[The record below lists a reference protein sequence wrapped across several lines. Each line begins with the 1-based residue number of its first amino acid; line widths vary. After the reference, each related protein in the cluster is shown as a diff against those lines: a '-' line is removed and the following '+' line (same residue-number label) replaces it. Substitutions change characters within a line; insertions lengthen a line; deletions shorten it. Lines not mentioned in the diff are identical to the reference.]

1 MLNLLKEITEEKSGM
16 NDSYLH
22 KGLRKKLVEELKMK
36 GIEDLSVINAI
47 NRVPRHLFMDSS
59 FVHLSYKDKAF
70 PIGADQTISQPYTV
84 AFQSQLLKVK
94 DGDKILEVGTGS
106 GYQAAV
112 LIEMGA
118 KVYTIE
124 RHKSLTI
131 KAQLLLPKIGY
142 RPHFFYGDGFE
153 GLPTYAPFDKII
165 VTAGASEIPEKLIT
179 QLKPG
184 GIMVIPFGGQK
195 NQTML
200 TFEKQADGKIK
211 QIEHGSFIFVPML
224 KGKV

>member
-1 MLNLLKEITEEKSGM
+1 M

-22 KGLRKKLVEELKMK
+22 KGLRKKLVEELVRK
-36 GIEDLSVINAI
+36 GIKNQLVINAI
-47 NRVPRHLFMDSS
+47 NKVPRHLFMDSS

-70 PIGADQTISQPYTV
+70 PIGANQTISQPYTV
-84 AFQSQLLKVK
+84 AFQSELLNIES
-94 DGDKILEVGTGS
+94 GDKILEIGTGS

-124 RHKSLTI
+124 RHKSLSM
-131 KAQLLLPKIGY
+131 KAQMLLPKIGY

-165 VTAGASEIPEKLIT
+165 VTAGASEIPQKLIK

-184 GIMVIPFGGQK
+184 GIMVIPFGNQD

-200 TFEKQADGKIK
+200 TIEKQKDGKIK